1 VILSPPEEITMSKV
15 MKCGDVVP
23 GCEYVARGQNEDEVL
38 TRAAEHAKR
47 DHGMES
53 IPEDVLKKVK
63 SAIHDE

>member
-1 VILSPPEEITMSKV
+1 M
-15 MKCGDVVP
+15 P

-38 TRAAEHAKR
+38 ARAAEHAKR

-53 IPEDVLKKVK
+53 IPDDVIDKVK

>member
-1 VILSPPEEITMSKV
+1 

-38 TRAAEHAKR
+38 ARAAEHAKK
-47 DHGMES
+47 DHGMGS

>member
-1 VILSPPEEITMSKV
+1 

-23 GCEYVARGQNEDEVL
+23 GCEYVARGQDEKEVL
-38 TRAAEHAKR
+38 ARAAEHAKR

>member
-1 VILSPPEEITMSKV
+1 MSKV

-23 GCEYVARGQNEDEVL
+23 GCEFVARGKNEDEVL
-38 TRAAEHAKR
+38 SRAAEHAKK

-53 IPEDVLKKVK
+53 ISEDVLKKVK

>member
-1 VILSPPEEITMSKV
+1 MPKTI
-15 MKCGDVVP
+15 KCGDIVP

-38 TRAAEHAKR
+38 ARAAEHAKR